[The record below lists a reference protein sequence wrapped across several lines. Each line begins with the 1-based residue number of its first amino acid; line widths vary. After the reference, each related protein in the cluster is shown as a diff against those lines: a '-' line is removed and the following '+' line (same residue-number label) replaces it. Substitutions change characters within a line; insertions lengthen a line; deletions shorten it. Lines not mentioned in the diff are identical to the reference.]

1 MPKQRLIFQGK
12 LLQNIEKAK
21 NYKISDESVIHLVA
35 KANDEMQ
42 ENANNNVNAN
52 ANGSNSNSSNNN
64 ASNSNN
70 NPSSSI
76 LPEDIFSSL
85 IEIPILRPRRPRR
98 RRSIF
103 FVFLINFN
111 LKNFLN
117 FL

>member
-12 LLQNIEKAK
+12 LLLNNEKAK

-42 ENANNNVNAN
+42 ENNTN
-52 ANGSNSNSSNNN
+52 NNN
-64 ASNSNN
+64 ANTNIPNSNLN
-70 NPSSSI
+70 NISNQSI

-98 RRSIF
+98 RRSI
-103 FVFLINFN
+103 
-111 LKNFLN
+111 
-117 FL
+117 